1 MKGDLFFSLL
11 SLAFI
16 DCILQLVIVYKT
28 QAVQFAF
35 DVVKRKY
42 TIFPEVLGKYLNFN
56 LNSVVLMH
64 LLLNREHVQ
73 VAMCSRGYKS
83 KHCCWELCLVWTFEN
98 VDTLALA
105 DCWSPSSWVAC
116 CLFCVLGCQLVRDR
130 TGLGRQLWHGPGWQ
144 KNGVSFWESSEGDM
158 RSTSLSSTGN
168 SYLLLQISLATL
180 QGNGEN

>member
-73 VAMCSRGYKS
+73 VAMCSCGYKS

-116 CLFCVLGCQLVRDR
+116 CLFCVPWLPVSQRPYRPGKVAVAWARMVEKWCEFLGVIR
-130 TGLGRQLWHGPGWQ
+130 G
-144 KNGVSFWESSEGDM
+144 
-158 RSTSLSSTGN
+158 
-168 SYLLLQISLATL
+168 
-180 QGNGEN
+180 